1 MHSPSHPNRTVS
13 PPGPETAI
21 RNPLRPSSLRASSE
35 NTFPGPIASP
45 SGGPSNSVLTDLS
58 SAIALCNRIVHL
70 SGPYPTS
77 TSPHRHSASLP
88 SSPSAS
94 PFHATGPPLPPI
106 RNAALRVSAER
117 CHTEC
122 LLLLGQGS
130 TVYRRTQSVGGRSSV
145 GGEEDGGGVRAGGGG
160 YGVGGMG
167 GGARGGGDVEGGQG
181 ETGEGYGYQQQQE
194 QEQQQQQR
202 DRRSLEDVALPSSSM
217 VDRSLFM
224 AGGRNS
230 AEAAGGGRGVQSGNR
245 AASTSAA
252 SAHTPTSP
260 NAVPAAVAAT
270 ADAAAAAAGASD
282 DGGRGRA
289 AATASTPAAA
299 TALSAP
305 SKQTPNRQGSRNNRT
320 HSGTRT
326 SNSALATALPGTLPP
341 RSPPTPLTT
350 SHPPT
355 PPHQPTRLPLS
366 GASSPRSSTA
376 TGTSVFSAGPAAA
389 RQLVVSLSRGS
400 ALEKRTALRAL
411 LELSESSD
419 AGKLH
424 VTAAGVVPVI
434 AVLLSHPDLGAS
446 FGSSSFGS
454 SGGAAGIGGAGGPVI
469 ATRTGSGTR
478 SARTSSIGEE
488 LKIVSL
494 QLLLSLVSLDENRA
508 VVAKAGCVAI
518 LVSILRTGSPDLRA
532 VAARVLWKVAVGGG
546 GGGGGVGV
554 GGGGGDNSRAA
565 IAASEAIPSLVA
577 ILQSQTDAAVK
588 QDAADAIAHL
598 TANNEKNQVRVREEE
613 EGAGEWGALGWA
625 MRGQAVIATS
635 EAIPSPVAILQSQ
648 TDAAVKQDAA
658 DAIAHLTA
666 NNEKNQREVPDEN
679 EKVREEGRGDG
690 AVLGGLGWSMAVAE
704 AGAIPALV
712 TMLRDGSTGEQERA
726 ALVVGT
732 LMAVAEVGAIPALVT
747 MLRDGSTGEQER
759 AALAMAVAEAGA
771 IPALVTMLRDGST
784 GEQERAALAVG
795 TLAVNSSD
803 NKLAI
808 AAAGAVP
815 LLLDLLFHSVAAA
828 AAAAANTASAA
839 GRSGREGREGQAEQA
854 FSVEPSPRA
863 ATASV
868 SLSPFHSTF
877 SSSSA
882 PPLPAAIAKTCAWTL
897 YVLSS
902 DLVSASFILANDG
915 LEIVYK
921 VYKEGPSEAQFW
933 AGHMLQLLDPT
944 FRRPEKQASSRRYA
958 WTSPSSS
965 FVLKQQQQQQQQLQ
979 VQQQAVVPPVPV
991 QQFPRN
997 FSTDSLQHSLAA
1009 QQQQQSQNQ
1018 NQNQQQLVARG
1029 APLRPKVPLQHS
1041 LSKIGAMKQPKSR
1054 FVTQR

>member
-305 SKQTPNRQGSRNNRT
+305 S
-320 HSGTRT
+320 
-326 SNSALATALPGTLPP
+326 
-341 RSPPTPLTT
+341 
-350 SHPPT
+350 
-355 PPHQPTRLPLS
+355 
-366 GASSPRSSTA
+366 ASSPRSSTA

-979 VQQQAVVPPVPV
+979 VQQQAVVPPVPAPKKPSQLRRIKKQV
-991 QQFPRN
+991 
-997 FSTDSLQHSLAA
+997 QHSQSKMGHEGTAEAKVATQMAA
-1009 QQQQQSQNQ
+1009 
-1018 NQNQQQLVARG
+1018 
-1029 APLRPKVPLQHS
+1029 
-1041 LSKIGAMKQPKSR
+1041 
-1054 FVTQR
+1054 VTPRASEP